1 MKLLGKKILIG
12 VTGSIAAYKTAELV
26 RLLVKEGADIQVIM
40 TRSAHD
46 FVTPLT
52 LATLSKNPVLTDF
65 SDPLSGSWNNHVA
78 LGLWADAYIIAPLSA
93 NSLGKLAS
101 GYCENLLSAV
111 YLSARCPV
119 FLAPAMDLDMFAHP
133 LVQENLSRLAKS
145 GNTILGPESGE
156 LASGLKGEG
165 RMSEPDAICASIIK
179 VLQSAPELNGKKI
192 LVTAG
197 PTREQIDPVRF
208 ISNNSSG
215 KMGTAIAV
223 EMAARG
229 ALVTLITGP
238 GVKLPL
244 NPAIICVPVISAED
258 MYLACKQYFSD
269 SDVTIMC
276 AAVADYRPAEI
287 STSKIKKTGAVTELP
302 LTPTRDILS
311 ELGTLKSPDQLLVGF
326 ALETDNEL
334 ENAKEKLQR
343 KNLDLIILNSM
354 KDIGAGFEKDTNKI
368 TIIEKNNVVTNFELK
383 SKKEVAS
390 DIADK
395 IISCIRTR

>member
-26 RLLVKEGADIQVIM
+26 RLFVKEGAEIQVVM

-65 SDPLSGSWNNHVA
+65 SDPDTGTWNNHVD

-111 YLSARCPV
+111 YLSSRCPV

-133 LVQENLSRLAKS
+133 LVQENLDRLARA
-145 GNTILGPESGE
+145 GNIIIGPESGE

-165 RMSEPDAICASIIK
+165 RMSAPDEICNYICKI
-179 VLQSAPELNGKKI
+179 LQSASELQGKNI

-215 KMGTAIAV
+215 KMGVAIAV
-223 EMAARG
+223 EMAVRG
-229 ALVTLITGP
+229 AIVTLVAGP

-244 NPAIICVPVISAED
+244 NRSVTCVPVVSAED
-258 MYLACKQYFSD
+258 MYKACMQYFSD
-269 SDVTIMC
+269 SDVTIMA
-276 AAVADYRPAEI
+276 AAVADYRPVET
-287 STSKIKKTGAVTELP
+287 SDSKIKKTGLVSALSLE
-302 LTPTRDILS
+302 PTKDILA
-311 ELGTLKSPDQLLVGF
+311 ELGTLKASHQILVGF

-334 ENAKEKLQR
+334 ENAKGKLHR
-343 KNLDLIILNSM
+343 KNLDMIILNSM
-354 KDIGAGFEKDTNKI
+354 KDTGAGFEKDTNKI
-368 TIIEKNNVVTNFELK
+368 TIIEKNNVITPFELK

-395 IISCIRTR
+395 IISCIRLQ